1 MDAPVHGNFRR
12 YYGMRSARAAARAH
26 TIGHDA
32 VPPPRADGVD
42 ERVAALVAWLALHE
56 HRVDRVLDI
65 GCNAAKP
72 LLELCAM
79 LEHMP
84 QRVVGVDIDGALIG
98 QARTALRAAWSQRA
112 PDAPSGSVDAMRHF
126 PACFASVFAPLP
138 LPPPPAYPTNVSFI
152 KDDWVSGRA
161 TAQDDRIGYDLILWC
176 VRWATNL

>member
-112 PDAPSGSVDAMRHF
+112 ALPRVL
-126 PACFASVFAPLP
+126 CF
-138 LPPPPAYPTNVSFI
+138 
-152 KDDWVSGRA
+152 
-161 TAQDDRIGYDLILWC
+161 C
-176 VRWATNL
+176 VRAAAPATTSCLSNKRELHQRRLGLGSRNRTGRSHWLRPHTLVRSLGH